1 MRCATQEPTAAA
13 DATADAAADA
23 ANAADA
29 VANADADTTPA
40 AGAARATVPVAC
52 MRWLFCCVTLPLSA
66 TISVGPSSDC
76 FV

>member
-1 MRCATQEPTAAA
+1 MKRATREPTAAA
-13 DATADAAADA
+13 DGTADV

-52 MRWLFCCVTLPLSA
+52 MRWRFCCVTLPLSA
-66 TISVGPSSDC
+66 TISVGSSSDC